1 LIIRLVEL
9 FCIQD
14 FIETLRTLTNYQMKK
29 KVLLTAMIAVAT
41 ALVFTGCKKDE
52 EEPAVD
58 DHHTGTGTA
67 RINFVQMFG
76 DSILDL
82 GTEAYPTANND
93 TVTVDIFKYYVTN
106 IKLTDDGGNVYS
118 VPDSYYLINA
128 ANSAS
133 QTVTLSGIP
142 SAHYTNLTFLLGVD
156 SARNVSGAQTGALDP
171 ANGMFWTWSTGYI
184 MAKMEG
190 TSPQSTASMNGVTFH
205 LGGFTGANSALRWIS
220 IPLTTHLSVTSTG
233 NPLVTVKAD
242 ASEWFKTP
250 TTLNL
255 ATTNNV
261 TMPGMMANTII
272 NNYSDMFTLIS
283 VQN

>member
-1 LIIRLVEL
+1 
-9 FCIQD
+9 
-14 FIETLRTLTNYQMKK
+14 
-29 KVLLTAMIAVAT
+29 
-41 ALVFTGCKKDE
+41 
-52 EEPAVD
+52 
-58 DHHTGTGTA
+58 
-67 RINFVQMFG
+67 
-76 DSILDL
+76 L

-93 TVTVDIFKYYVTN
+93 TITIDIFKYYVTN
-106 IKLTDDGGNVYS
+106 IKLTDDDGNVYS

-128 ANSAS
+128 ANTSS
-133 QTVTLSGIP
+133 QTITLSGIP
-142 SAHYTNLTFLLGVD
+142 GAHYTNMTFLLGVD

-190 TSPQSTASMNGVTFH
+190 TSPQSTAASNSVTFH
-205 LGGFTGANSALRWIS
+205 LGSFSGANSALRWIS

-233 NPLVTVKAD
+233 NPLITIKAD

-250 TTLNL
+250 TTLDL

-261 TMPGMMANTII
+261 MMPGATSVSIV
-272 NNYSDMFTLIS
+272 NNYSDMFSLIS

>member
-1 LIIRLVEL
+1 
-9 FCIQD
+9 
-14 FIETLRTLTNYQMKK
+14 MKK

-52 EEPAVD
+52 EDPADDD
-58 DHHTGTGTA
+58 DHHSGTGSV
-67 RINFVQMFG
+67 RINFRQMFG
-76 DSILDL
+76 DSLLDL

-93 TVTVDIFKYYVTN
+93 TITIDIFKYYVTN
-106 IKLTDDGGNVYS
+106 IKLTDDDGNVYS

-128 ANSAS
+128 ANTSS
-133 QTVTLSGIP
+133 QTITLSGIP
-142 SAHYTNLTFLLGVD
+142 GAHYTNMTFLLGVD

-190 TSPQSTASMNGVTFH
+190 TSPQSTAASNSVTFH
-205 LGGFTGANSALRWIS
+205 LGSFSGANSALRWIS

-233 NPLVTVKAD
+233 NPLITIKAD

-250 TTLNL
+250 TTLDL

-261 TMPGMMANTII
+261 MMPGATSVSIV
-272 NNYSDMFTLIS
+272 NNYSDMFSLIS